1 MKIRCSYEK
10 DVHGFFFKF
19 LYQNFVKREGA
30 YKKVVRM
37 FDTLGKS
44 FKNEAFLYLG
54 LMLPRKKKMREFS
67 ENLPQPPLVR
77 V

>member
-1 MKIRCSYEK
+1 M
-10 DVHGFFFKF
+10 
-19 LYQNFVKREGA
+19 KREGA